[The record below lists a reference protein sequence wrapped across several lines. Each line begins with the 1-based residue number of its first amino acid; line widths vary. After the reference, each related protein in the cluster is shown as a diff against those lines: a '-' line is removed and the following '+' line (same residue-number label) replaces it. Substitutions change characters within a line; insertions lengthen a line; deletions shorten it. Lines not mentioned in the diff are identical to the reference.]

1 VPAST
6 GRRDGRHGL
15 FFPIGSTRRGSSSDA
30 SLGALGRSGIEL
42 VEEAISACFLGRFR
56 NIEIQNSA
64 CETLRLWHSMFMSAS
79 PHILVVEDDREIA
92 NLVTRFLKANDCRVA
107 QAANGREMDL
117 HLTDGRFDL
126 IVLDLMLP
134 GEDGLAICRRLR
146 RGNRIP
152 IIMLTAKGDPL
163 DRIIGL
169 EMGAD
174 DYIAKPFDPRE
185 LLARIRA
192 VLRRVRDG
200 EDPAGEKTARRHHFA
215 GYAIDVAA
223 RRLSDPQ
230 GAEIALTG
238 AEFDLLLVLVE
249 RPGRVLSRDRLLDL
263 TQGRAAGPFERSV
276 DILVSRIRRKME
288 QDPHHP
294 EIIKTVRSGGYM
306 FTADVESS

>member
-1 VPAST
+1 
-6 GRRDGRHGL
+6 
-15 FFPIGSTRRGSSSDA
+15 
-30 SLGALGRSGIEL
+30 
-42 VEEAISACFLGRFR
+42 
-56 NIEIQNSA
+56 
-64 CETLRLWHSMFMSAS
+64 MSAS

-92 NLVTRFLKANDCRVA
+92 GLVARFLRANDCRVSSA
-107 QAANGREMDL
+107 VNGREMDH
-117 HLTDGRFDL
+117 HLADGRFDL

-146 RGNRIP
+146 RSNRIP

-174 DYIAKPFDPRE
+174 DYLGKPFDPRE

-192 VLRRVRDG
+192 VLRRVREAADTS
-200 EDPAGEKTARRHHFA
+200 DHKAARRHVFA
-215 GYAIDVAA
+215 GFSIDVAA
-223 RRLSDPQ
+223 RRLADPR

-238 AEFDLLLVLVE
+238 AEFDLLLALVE

-263 TQGRAAGPFERSV
+263 TQGRSAGPFERSV

-306 FTADVESS
+306 FTADVENS

>member
-1 VPAST
+1 
-6 GRRDGRHGL
+6 
-15 FFPIGSTRRGSSSDA
+15 
-30 SLGALGRSGIEL
+30 
-42 VEEAISACFLGRFR
+42 
-56 NIEIQNSA
+56 
-64 CETLRLWHSMFMSAS
+64 MSAS

-92 NLVTRFLKANDCRVA
+92 GLVARFLRANDCRVTV
-107 QAANGREMDL
+107 AANGRDMDI
-117 HLTDGRFDL
+117 HLADGRFDL

-146 RGNRIP
+146 RSNRIP

-185 LLARIRA
+185 LLARVRA
-192 VLRRVRDG
+192 VLRRVRDAA
-200 EDPAGEKTARRHHFA
+200 DAATDKAARRHAFA
-215 GYAIDVAA
+215 GFAVDVAA
-223 RRLSDPQ
+223 RRLHDPR

-238 AEFDLLLVLVE
+238 AEFDLLLALVE

-263 TQGRAAGPFERSV
+263 TQGRVAGPFERSV

-306 FTADVESS
+306 FAADVESS

>member
-1 VPAST
+1 
-6 GRRDGRHGL
+6 
-15 FFPIGSTRRGSSSDA
+15 
-30 SLGALGRSGIEL
+30 
-42 VEEAISACFLGRFR
+42 
-56 NIEIQNSA
+56 
-64 CETLRLWHSMFMSAS
+64 MSAS

-92 NLVTRFLKANDCRVA
+92 QLVTRYLRANDCRVS

-117 HLTDGRFDL
+117 HLADGRFDL

-152 IIMLTAKGDPL
+152 IIMATAKGDPL

-192 VLRRVRDG
+192 VLRRVRDAADAPG
-200 EDPAGEKTARRHHFA
+200 ERAMRHHRFL
-215 GYAIDVAA
+215 GFTIDVAA
-223 RRLSDPQ
+223 RRLADPQ

-238 AEFDLLLVLVE
+238 AEFDLLLALVE
-249 RPGRVLSRDRLLDL
+249 RPARVLSRDRLLDL
-263 TQGRAAGPFERSV
+263 TQGRVAGPFERSV

-288 QDPHHP
+288 QDAHHP

-306 FTADVESS
+306 FAVDVESS